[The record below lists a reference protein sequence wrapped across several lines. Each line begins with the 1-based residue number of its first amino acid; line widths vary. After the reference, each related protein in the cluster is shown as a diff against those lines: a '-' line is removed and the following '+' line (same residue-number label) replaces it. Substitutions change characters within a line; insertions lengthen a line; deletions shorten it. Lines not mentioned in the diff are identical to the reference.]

1 MQEIERK
8 FIVDTSKWQP
18 KTVGKTIVQGFL
30 SNDKER
36 VVRVRIM
43 EDQAFI
49 SVKGEND
56 GIVRTEFEYA
66 IPLSDAHVLLKMCL
80 DHPVEKTR
88 YFEQHFNKQWE
99 IDVFQGV
106 NQGLVMAEVE
116 LDHKEESITLPE
128 WVKEEVSLDKRFYNA
143 CLSQHPFS
151 KW

>member
-1 MQEIERK
+1 MLEIERK

-18 KTVGKTIVQGFL
+18 KTEGKTIVQGFL

-43 EDQAFI
+43 GDQAFI
-49 SVKGEND
+49 SVKGKND

-66 IPLSDAHVLLKMCL
+66 IPLTDAHVLLKMCL
-80 DHPVEKTR
+80 EYPVEKTR
-88 YFEQHFNKQWE
+88 YLERHFNKLWE
-99 IDVFQGV
+99 IDVFHGV

-116 LDHKEESITLPE
+116 LENKDESITLPE
-128 WVKEEVSLDKRFYNA
+128 WVKEEVSLDQRFYNA